1 MVGAW
6 SVSALSILRRV
17 IRGIDVISRRADV
30 IRMYDASRDCLLR
43 IGIGHVGRGFRLSD
57 GVELRPGDTFVEL
70 HLWNEHLAIPAQGA
84 DLRWAARGRRQFERS
99 LRKLI
104 EHMEGSAEFAEIR
117 ALMMKPALADPKLE
131 RKVGR
136 IFAMFGF
143 ERTSEAARAEGFIQ
157 RGADNLWLWLLTW
170 TFNPRSLKGRRFV
183 RRRQELWISRSR
195 LTALYGADDERRSQA
210 WHRAR
215 RATARGIS

>member
-1 MVGAW
+1 MF
-6 SVSALSILRRV
+6 
-17 IRGIDVISRRADV
+17 
-30 IRMYDASRDCLLR
+30 DASPDCLLR

-70 HLWNEHLAIPAQGA
+70 HQGT

-104 EHMEGSAEFAEIR
+104 EHMEGSAEFTEIR
-117 ALMMKPALADPKLE
+117 ALMMKPALADPQLE

-143 ERTSEAARAEGFIQ
+143 ERTAEAARAEGFIQ

-183 RRRQELWISRSR
+183 RKRQELWISRSR
-195 LTALYGADDERRSQA
+195 LTALYGRDGERRSQA

>member
-17 IRGIDVISRRADV
+17 IRGIDVISRRAHG
-30 IRMYDASRDCLLR
+30 IRVFDASPDCLLR
-43 IGIGHVGRGFRLSD
+43 IGIGRVGHGIRLSD
-57 GVELRPGDTFVEL
+57 GIVLRPGDAFVEL

-104 EHMEGSAEFAEIR
+104 EHMEGHAEFAEIR
-117 ALMMKPALADPKLE
+117 ALMMKPALADPQLE
-131 RKVGR
+131 QKVGR

-143 ERTSEAARAEGFIQ
+143 ERTSEAARAEGFLQ
-157 RGADNLWLWLLTW
+157 RGVDNLWLWVLTW
-170 TFNPRSLKGRRFV
+170 TFNPHSLKGRRFA
-183 RRRQELWISRSR
+183 RKRQELWISRSR
-195 LTALYGADDERRSQA
+195 LTALYGADERRSQA

>member
-1 MVGAW
+1 MF
-6 SVSALSILRRV
+6 
-17 IRGIDVISRRADV
+17 
-30 IRMYDASRDCLLR
+30 DASPDCLLR

-70 HLWNEHLAIPAQGA
+70 HLWNEHLAIPAQGT
-84 DLRWAARGRRQFERS
+84 DL
-99 LRKLI
+99 L
-104 EHMEGSAEFAEIR
+104 EGSAEFTEIR
-117 ALMMKPALADPKLE
+117 ALMMKPALADPQLE

-143 ERTSEAARAEGFIQ
+143 ERTAEAARAEGFIQ

-183 RRRQELWISRSR
+183 RKRQELWISRSR
-195 LTALYGADDERRSQA
+195 LTALYGRDDEQRSQA